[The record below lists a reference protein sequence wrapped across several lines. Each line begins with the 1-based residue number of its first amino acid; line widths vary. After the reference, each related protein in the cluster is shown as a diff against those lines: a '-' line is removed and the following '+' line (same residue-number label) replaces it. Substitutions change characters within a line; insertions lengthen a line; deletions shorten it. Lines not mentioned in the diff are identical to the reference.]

1 MAKSANA
8 VDNVQRVA
16 DAGFTKPA
24 DVERMVS
31 AVTGDTGKVTKL
43 TRKLVE
49 TAKPVNTF
57 DGVNE
62 LIDQQIAMSGL
73 TDADAK
79 AVRTMI
85 EAQLNSLP
93 SRREGSVT
101 YDDNAADVFKVVKN
115 LEKRSANLK
124 GKSGTN
130 YSTTTPERVDK
141 ARVVDSITAELKN
154 RIYNNAAPMETILTP
169 DVAAELKSYA
179 PKNEKW
185 ADYVDND
192 SLSDKFYLTGDFAK
206 VDIARDADGKHIIG
220 NNEYRDAF
228 NGHVDV
234 EVLPV
239 YETDVPPVEG
249 HIEMKRPLAKFEFIT
264 DDLDE
269 FVARVLEK
277 KALEAQASGEVLP
290 EEALK
295 PSSVDLNEFRIV
307 IRHMGFMPDL
317 FSLLDHT
324 GGVEGNPIYSTPSVS
339 FESRIQRINQTE
351 ASLGFD
357 YVFVNNN
364 ESKLKL
370 SVSVYNKNNTLLSSV
385 PDVVIPIKRSKL
397 TTIRGSFMT
406 QSAQGGV
413 GIEPGFEGDIIFPVN

>member
-1 MAKSANA
+1 MRRFAQHILICATLCFSLLAC
-8 VDNVQRVA
+8 NVHQWP
-16 DAGFTKPA
+16 D
-24 DVERMVS
+24 
-31 AVTGDTGKVTKL
+31 
-43 TRKLVE
+43 
-49 TAKPVNTF
+49 
-57 DGVNE
+57 
-62 LIDQQIAMSGL
+62 
-73 TDADAK
+73 
-79 AVRTMI
+79 
-85 EAQLNSLP
+85 
-93 SRREGSVT
+93 
-101 YDDNAADVFKVVKN
+101 AADVVEVDLH
-115 LEKRSANLK
+115 LEFNETIEPLTTINRASEFSATSYDDYDIRYIIRAYKIKDNGYLYSEPVDYGNDIFINPVASGDRNYDAK
-124 GKSGTN
+124 IFLPPGK
-130 YSTTTPERVDK
+130 Y
-141 ARVVDSITAELKN
+141 
-154 RIYNNAAPMETILTP
+154 RIYA
-169 DVAAELKSYA
+169 
-179 PKNEKW
+179 W

-249 HIEMKRPLAKFEFIT
+249 HIEMKRPLAQFEFIT